1 MKKTAF
7 VLLKKDEDGTITTLL
22 IASDLPVS
30 EKGMNKVNKVLKD
43 ESGFKFII
51 NDDYLLMNNTKKEL
65 KEEFENFVNLVLSGI
80 EAEYYGDTYYWEEL
94 SAV

>member
-7 VLLKKDEDGTITTLL
+7 VLLKKDEDGMITTLL

-30 EKGMNKVNKVLKD
+30 AEGMNKVKKVLKE

-51 NDDYLLMNNTKKEL
+51 NDDYLLMNSTKKEL
-65 KEEFENFVNLVLSGI
+65 KEEFENFVNLVSDGI